1 MRSPFGFGKCAIAF
15 VGFVGECDHFC
26 DVGEVRCPWQPL
38 LGIAFGFGGVRCLTI
53 SLTATCYL
61 SPEALESSAKINNT
75 VIRRKTMSNQ
85 ELEQQLLS
93 LDLAERIRI
102 LQLLAQS
109 LTVPSSQPSQT
120 TDEIDL
126 MSDRTPEHPLR
137 KIPLTIP
144 PDFDEPMPELWD
156 ALGQ

>member
-1 MRSPFGFGKCAIAF
+1 MKCVDAARCNISRSRFGF
-15 VGFVGECDHFC
+15 
-26 DVGEVRCPWQPL
+26 W
-38 LGIAFGFGGVRCLTI
+38 GIAKLARRKSVVRVLVVLKFKR
-53 SLTATCYL
+53 SRYL
-61 SPEALESSAKINNT
+61 PSEALESSAKISNT
-75 VIRRKTMSNQ
+75 VIRRKAMSNQ

-126 MSDRTPEHPLR
+126 MSDRSPQHPLR

>member
-1 MRSPFGFGKCAIAF
+1 MG
-15 VGFVGECDHFC
+15 
-26 DVGEVRCPWQPL
+26 
-38 LGIAFGFGGVRCLTI
+38 
-53 SLTATCYL
+53 
-61 SPEALESSAKINNT
+61 
-75 VIRRKTMSNQ
+75 NQ

-109 LTVPSSQPSQT
+109 LTLPSSQPT
-120 TDEIDL
+120 PTPNEIDL
-126 MSDRTPEHPLR
+126 TSDRTPEHPLR

-144 PDFDEPMPELWD
+144 PDFDEPIPELWD

>member
-1 MRSPFGFGKCAIAF
+1 
-15 VGFVGECDHFC
+15 
-26 DVGEVRCPWQPL
+26 
-38 LGIAFGFGGVRCLTI
+38 
-53 SLTATCYL
+53 
-61 SPEALESSAKINNT
+61 
-75 VIRRKTMSNQ
+75 MSNQ

-109 LTVPSSQPSQT
+109 LTLPSLQPT
-120 TDEIDL
+120 PTPDELDL
-126 MSDRTPEHPLR
+126 TRDRNPQHTLR

-156 ALGQ
+156 ALEQ

>member
-1 MRSPFGFGKCAIAF
+1 MG
-15 VGFVGECDHFC
+15 
-26 DVGEVRCPWQPL
+26 
-38 LGIAFGFGGVRCLTI
+38 
-53 SLTATCYL
+53 
-61 SPEALESSAKINNT
+61 
-75 VIRRKTMSNQ
+75 NQ

-109 LTVPSSQPSQT
+109 LTVPSSQPIPIP
-120 TDEIDL
+120 DAIDL
-126 MSDRTPEHPLR
+126 MSDRSPQHPLR
-137 KIPLTIP
+137 KIALTIP

>member
-1 MRSPFGFGKCAIAF
+1 M
-15 VGFVGECDHFC
+15 
-26 DVGEVRCPWQPL
+26 
-38 LGIAFGFGGVRCLTI
+38 
-53 SLTATCYL
+53 
-61 SPEALESSAKINNT
+61 SS
-75 VIRRKTMSNQ
+75 Q

-126 MSDRTPEHPLR
+126 MSDRSPQHPRNIELMTCDQ
-137 KIPLTIP
+137 KILNYPHVKT
-144 PDFDEPMPELWD
+144 LW
-156 ALGQ
+156 

>member
-1 MRSPFGFGKCAIAF
+1 
-15 VGFVGECDHFC
+15 
-26 DVGEVRCPWQPL
+26 
-38 LGIAFGFGGVRCLTI
+38 
-53 SLTATCYL
+53 
-61 SPEALESSAKINNT
+61 
-75 VIRRKTMSNQ
+75 MSNQ

-109 LTVPSSQPSQT
+109 LTVPSPQPSPT
-120 TDEIDL
+120 PDETDL
-126 MSDRTPEHPLR
+126 MSDRSPQHPLR

-156 ALGQ
+156 AMDQ

>member
-1 MRSPFGFGKCAIAF
+1 M
-15 VGFVGECDHFC
+15 
-26 DVGEVRCPWQPL
+26 
-38 LGIAFGFGGVRCLTI
+38 
-53 SLTATCYL
+53 
-61 SPEALESSAKINNT
+61 SS
-75 VIRRKTMSNQ
+75 Q

-109 LTVPSSQPSQT
+109 LTVPSSQPSRT

-126 MSDRTPEHPLR
+126 TRDRSPQHPLR
-137 KIPLTIP
+137 KIPMTIP

-156 ALGQ
+156 ALEQ

>member
-1 MRSPFGFGKCAIAF
+1 MPSYNDWDFGMKCIDA
-15 VGFVGECDHFC
+15 
-26 DVGEVRCPWQPL
+26 
-38 LGIAFGFGGVRCLTI
+38 IAFGFWRVR
-53 SLTATCYL
+53 SRYV
-61 SPEALESSAKINNT
+61 SSDRLESSAKINNT
-75 VIRRKTMSNQ
+75 VIRGKAMSNQ

-102 LQLLAQS
+102 FQILAQS
-109 LTVPSSQPSQT
+109 LTVQSSPPSPT
-120 TDEIDL
+120 PDAIDL
-126 MSDRTPEHPLR
+126 KSDSEALLLSADRSPQHPLR

>member
-1 MRSPFGFGKCAIAF
+1 
-15 VGFVGECDHFC
+15 
-26 DVGEVRCPWQPL
+26 
-38 LGIAFGFGGVRCLTI
+38 
-53 SLTATCYL
+53 
-61 SPEALESSAKINNT
+61 
-75 VIRRKTMSNQ
+75 MSNQ

-93 LDLAERIRI
+93 LNLAERIRI

-109 LTVPSSQPSQT
+109 LTVPSSQPSKT
-120 TDEIDL
+120 TDELDL
-126 MSDRTPEHPLR
+126 ISDRSPQHPLR